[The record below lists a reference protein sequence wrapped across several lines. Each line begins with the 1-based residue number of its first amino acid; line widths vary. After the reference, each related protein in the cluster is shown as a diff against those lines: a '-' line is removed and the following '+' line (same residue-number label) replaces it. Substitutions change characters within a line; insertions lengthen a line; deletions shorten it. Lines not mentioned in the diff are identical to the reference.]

1 MDIVIKEKDDSI
13 SWEEIHAVIKEAF
26 QGYPTDYGIQCDYLD
41 NDTEWLKERLTKGI
55 TFVAINKVNNQL
67 VGTSTLLL
75 ANGRFK
81 YGFNRTSA
89 VTPSAGHYGIGA
101 KLLQKELEIC
111 RQKDCQFLFSD
122 TFNDA
127 IGAKKWHTHCGF
139 FKLRLMPRNFGAK
152 PHFSMRFIM
161 PLKHKWLFNRVTIG
175 TFYALQSTWT
185 RLTKNPDGTRKG
197 LFK

>member
-1 MDIVIKEKDDSI
+1 MDIVIKEKDETI

-26 QGYPTDYGIQCDYLD
+26 KDYPTEYGINSDYITQ
-41 NDTEWLKERLTKGI
+41 DTEWLKERLTKGI
-55 TFVAINKVNNQL
+55 TFVAINKENNQL

-89 VTPSAGHYGIGA
+89 VIPLVGHSGLGN
-101 KLLQKELEIC
+101 KLLKEEIKIC
-111 RQKDCQFLFSD
+111 RQHDCEFLFSD
-122 TFNDA
+122 TYHNA
-127 IGAKKWHTHCGF
+127 TVANKWHRRNGF
-139 FKLRLMPRNFGAK
+139 MKLKLRATGIV
-152 PHFSMRFIM
+152 PHYTVRYIM

>member
-89 VTPSAGHYGIGA
+89 VTPSA
-101 KLLQKELEIC
+101 
-111 RQKDCQFLFSD
+111 
-122 TFNDA
+122 
-127 IGAKKWHTHCGF
+127 
-139 FKLRLMPRNFGAK
+139 
-152 PHFSMRFIM
+152 
-161 PLKHKWLFNRVTIG
+161 
-175 TFYALQSTWT
+175 
-185 RLTKNPDGTRKG
+185 
-197 LFK
+197 